1 VTVSILDRA
10 LLQEPLMTSK
20 EFIGPDDLTAADREI
35 LSQGLDSLLRE
46 RSVAYEIAV
55 KVALSRGLDRPNVTD
70 FGLPDI
76 LRLSRLIQTQFCF
89 ASAAQESLAAN
100 I

>member
-1 VTVSILDRA
+1 MLTDR
-10 LLQEPLMTSK
+10 
-20 EFIGPDDLTAADREI
+20 FIGSAALTAADREI
-35 LSQGLDSLLRE
+35 ISQGLTALLRE

-55 KVALSRGLDRPNVTD
+55 EVALSRGLARPDVRD

-76 LRLSRLIQTQFCF
+76 LHLSRI
-89 ASAAQESLAAN
+89 

>member
-1 VTVSILDRA
+1 MLTDR
-10 LLQEPLMTSK
+10 
-20 EFIGPDDLTAADREI
+20 FIGSDALTVADREI
-35 LSQGLDSLLRE
+35 ISQGLTALLRE

-55 KVALSRGLDRPNVTD
+55 DVALSRGLARPDVRD

-76 LRLSRLIQTQFCF
+76 LRLSRI
-89 ASAAQESLAAN
+89 

>member
-1 VTVSILDRA
+1 MLTDR
-10 LLQEPLMTSK
+10 
-20 EFIGPDDLTAADREI
+20 FIGSDALTAADREI
-35 LSQGLDSLLRE
+35 ISQGLTALLRE

-55 KVALSRGLDRPNVTD
+55 DVALSRGLARPDVRD

-76 LRLSRLIQTQFCF
+76 LRLSRI
-89 ASAAQESLAAN
+89 

>member
-1 VTVSILDRA
+1 
-10 LLQEPLMTSK
+10 MTSN

-55 KVALSRGLDRPNVTD
+55 KVALSRGLDRPNVID

-76 LRLSRLIQTQFCF
+76 LRLSRLIREQFSF
-89 ASAAQESLAAN
+89 ASVVRDSMAAN
-100 I
+100 T

>member
-1 VTVSILDRA
+1 MRPK
-10 LLQEPLMTSK
+10 PLMLTDR
-20 EFIGPDDLTAADREI
+20 FIGSDALTAADREI
-35 LSQGLDSLLRE
+35 ISQGLTALLRE

-55 KVALSRGLDRPNVTD
+55 DVALSRGLARPDVRD

-76 LRLSRLIQTQFCF
+76 LRLSRI
-89 ASAAQESLAAN
+89 

>member
-1 VTVSILDRA
+1 
-10 LLQEPLMTSK
+10 MTSNK
-20 EFIGPDDLTAADREI
+20 FIGPDDLTAADQEI

-55 KVALSRGLDRPNVTD
+55 KVALSRGFDRPNVTD

-76 LRLSRLIQTQFCF
+76 LRLSRLIQTRLCF
-89 ASAAQESLAAN
+89 ADATQDWLAAK

>member
-1 VTVSILDRA
+1 MLTDR
-10 LLQEPLMTSK
+10 
-20 EFIGPDDLTAADREI
+20 FIGSAALTAADREI
-35 LSQGLDSLLRE
+35 ISQGLTALLRE

-55 KVALSRGLDRPNVTD
+55 DVALSRGLARPDVRD

-76 LRLSRLIQTQFCF
+76 LHLSRI
-89 ASAAQESLAAN
+89 

>member
-1 VTVSILDRA
+1 MLTDR
-10 LLQEPLMTSK
+10 
-20 EFIGPDDLTAADREI
+20 FIGSDALTAADREI
-35 LSQGLDSLLRE
+35 ISQGLTALLRE

-55 KVALSRGLDRPNVTD
+55 DVALSRGPARPDVRD

-76 LRLSRLIQTQFCF
+76 LRLSRI
-89 ASAAQESLAAN
+89 

>member
-1 VTVSILDRA
+1 MLTDR
-10 LLQEPLMTSK
+10 
-20 EFIGPDDLTAADREI
+20 FIGSDALTAADREI
-35 LSQGLDSLLRE
+35 ISQGLTALLRE

-55 KVALSRGLDRPNVTD
+55 EVALSRGLARPDVRD

-76 LRLSRLIQTQFCF
+76 LRLSRI
-89 ASAAQESLAAN
+89 